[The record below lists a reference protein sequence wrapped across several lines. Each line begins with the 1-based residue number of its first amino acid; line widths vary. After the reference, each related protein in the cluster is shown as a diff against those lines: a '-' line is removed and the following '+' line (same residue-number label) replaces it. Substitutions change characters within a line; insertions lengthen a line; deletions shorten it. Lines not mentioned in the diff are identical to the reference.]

1 MALIRQ
7 LVGHRE
13 GFGELLQDWL
23 KPDDEKGFFGNLQLF
38 VIRKGDSWDYDYDY
52 DYDEE
57 LE

>member
-52 DYDEE
+52 DEE